1 MTGQRSTGTRRPYT
15 FPAWWRTFVEL
26 LWVLVCLA
34 TLAGL
39 AVGSWA
45 AVTVVSRP
53 LPTTPTVTVTATV
66 TTTPTP
72 SPSATTAKPSA
83 TTKATT
89 KPSTKTTP

>member
-1 MTGQRSTGTRRPYT
+1 MTGQRSTGTRRPFT
-15 FPAWWRTFVEL
+15 FPSWWRVFTDV

-53 LPTTPTVTVTATV
+53 LPTTPTVTVTAVRTV
-66 TTTPTP
+66 TATPTP
-72 SPSATTAKPSA
+72 ATPTPTRRA
-83 TTKATT
+83 TK
-89 KPSTKTTP
+89 

>member
-1 MTGQRSTGTRRPYT
+1 MTGQRSTGTRRPL
-15 FPAWWRTFVEL
+15 AWPWWWPVLTDV

-53 LPTTPTVTVTATV
+53 LPTTPTVTVTATP
-66 TTTPTP
+66 TPTPTP
-72 SPSATTAKPSA
+72 SPVATTAKPTA

-89 KPSTKTTP
+89 KPKTTP

>member
-1 MTGQRSTGTRRPYT
+1 MTGQRSTGTRRPLAW
-15 FPAWWRTFVEL
+15 PWWWRTFVEL

-45 AVTVVSRP
+45 AITVVGRP
-53 LPTTPTVTVTATV
+53 LPTTPTVTVTAVRTV
-66 TTTPTP
+66 TPTP
-72 SPSATTAKPSA
+72 SPSATAKPSA

-89 KPSTKTTP
+89 KPTP